1 MANRYSG
8 WIWKQFFIRFIG
20 LPSVGSFE
28 GNLYGMNSDTNDM
41 NTSDEPPKLNEA
53 LLDETESSV
62 RENEDAVCEE
72 KPEVGSAAPQ
82 LLAWFKREAPYVIA
96 AYSLVAVLIV
106 NTVQVALKPG
116 GQPGLGD
123 EKGLGAGT
131 KPEKGI
137 LEKLFIGKG
146 KEEIEQKELK
156 GDSQSAPVKK
166 AQGRGGMALNPAQ
179 VEQLVKSFPDLAI
192 FVGLMG
198 FVVSAS
204 LLIGTGLL
212 GWWIL
217 QRLQDREPLEEEGA
231 KLWAICRWGFWDV
244 LKVAVMYLFFL
255 AVTACAI
262 RLMCI
267 HEGLRA
273 SYEGLTQVQQGLIL
287 QFPGS
292 VLIIGVILYILKSE
306 KGYDLSELGYTFRWK
321 AVGKGILGYFAALP
335 VVLACAFAGAILIQ
349 YFGSEQQDHPIAG
362 ELLGD
367 NPLWTMGMMVVFA
380 CVLAPVW
387 EEIFFRGLLYPAIR
401 KWCSLPVSIVF
412 SAISFSMLHGN
423 LSHLMPIFAL
433 GILLAYLYEK
443 TQSIW
448 SCIAAHMVFNT
459 GSMVLLFT
467 MRFMIKRLEILEQG
481 KQVAVLWF

>member
-1 MANRYSG
+1 
-8 WIWKQFFIRFIG
+8 
-20 LPSVGSFE
+20 
-28 GNLYGMNSDTNDM
+28 M
-41 NTSDEPPKLNEA
+41 NTSDEHPNLYNALSGEA
-53 LLDETESSV
+53 DNSVQESEDEV
-62 RENEDAVCEE
+62 REETPAVR
-72 KPEVGSAAPQ
+72 PSAAQ
-82 LLAWFKREAPYVIA
+82 LLVWFKREAPYVIA

-106 NTVQVALKPG
+106 NTVQVALKEG
-116 GQPGLGD
+116 SQPSHGD
-123 EKGLGAGT
+123 KTAGAESEPD
-131 KPEKGI
+131 KSI
-137 LEKLFIGKG
+137 LEKLFPEKT
-146 KEEIEQKELK
+146 KEEIKEKEVK
-156 GDSQSAPVKK
+156 GDSKTDPVKK
-166 AQGRGGMALNPAQ
+166 AKGGGIALTPAQ

-198 FVVSAS
+198 VVVSAA

-217 QRLQDREPLEEEGA
+217 QKLQDREPLEEEGA
-231 KLWAICRWGFWDV
+231 GPWVVCRWGFWDV
-244 LKVAVMYLFFL
+244 LKVAVMYFFFL
-255 AVTACAI
+255 AVTASAI

-267 HEGLRA
+267 HDGLRS
-273 SYEGLTQVQQGLIL
+273 SYEGLTQIQQGLIL

-292 VLIIGVILYILKSE
+292 VLIVGVILYILKSE

-321 AVGKGILGYFAALP
+321 PVAKGILGYFAALP
-335 VVLACAFAGAILIQ
+335 IVLVCAFGGAILIQ
-349 YFGSEQQDHPIAG
+349 YFGSEQQDHPIAA

-367 NPLWTMGMMVVFA
+367 SPLWTMGMMVLFA

-387 EEIFFRGLLYPAIR
+387 EEFFFRGLLYPAIK
-401 KWCSLPVSIVF
+401 KWCSLPVSMVL

-459 GSMVLLFT
+459 GSMVMLFT
-467 MRFMIKRLEILEQG
+467 MRFMIKRLETLEQG
-481 KQVAVLWF
+481 KQMAALWF